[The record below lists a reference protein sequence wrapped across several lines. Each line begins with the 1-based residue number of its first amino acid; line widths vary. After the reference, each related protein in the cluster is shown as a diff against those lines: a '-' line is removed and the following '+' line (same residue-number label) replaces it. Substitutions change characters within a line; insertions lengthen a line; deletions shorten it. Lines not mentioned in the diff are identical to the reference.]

1 MVKRTLCWR
10 TYETVHYLHCD
21 RFRKYGADFV
31 ACIWIRKVDGANNT
45 DARFAAAFENVPS
58 NKIRLYT
65 DDEIPSLQDIDIP
78 NGEC

>member
-1 MVKRTLCWR
+1 
-10 TYETVHYLHCD
+10 
-21 RFRKYGADFV
+21 V